1 MADGKFAVTNLHT
14 GSSINTFINYNP
26 SPLSETAGEVSIVS
40 LSLDGQI
47 GIKCGDRMM
56 HAQGGGAVV
65 HWETGADDGSAWRI
79 VEVDMANVKFDMTIG
94 QYGHAGLYLNYSV
107 LIPAAVKAYIIDG
120 SDVEIENGE
129 GSLTLKQI
137 EGSVLPA
144 KTAVILEAEPNS
156 YSFYYTENEAN
167 VGTNLLTG
175 SAYQT
180 YCEAE
185 TNHNY
190 YIFGRKDDVV
200 GLYKNSVKYVYDD
213 EQSAYVEA
221 AEGATHYKMSANKVL
236 FDWDNSAGNVNA
248 FRFRIE
254 GEETGIEEVTVGAE
268 DTIYDLY
275 GRRLAEVTT
284 SGLYIVNGE
293 KRYVKVK

>member
-1 MADGKFAVTNLHT
+1 MSD
-14 GSSINTFINYNP
+14 
-26 SPLSETAGEVSIVS
+26 TAGEASFVSIS
-40 LSLDGQI
+40 TDGQLKI
-47 GIKCGDRMM
+47 NCSGTM
-56 HAQGGGAVV
+56 HAQAGGAIVT
-65 HWETGADDGSAWRI
+65 WNTGANDASAWRI
-79 VEVDMANVKFDMTIG
+79 VEVEPSLANVKFDMTIG

-107 LIPAAVKAYIIDG
+107 LIPAAVKAYIID
-120 SDVEIENGE
+120 SPDDVEIENGE

-180 YCEAE
+180 YREAE

-190 YIFGRKDDVV
+190 YIFGHKEGVV
-200 GLYKNSVKYVYDD
+200 GLYKNSVVYD
-213 EQSAYVEA
+213 ATG
-221 AEGATHYKMSANKVL
+221 AEGDTHYKMSANKVL
-236 FDWDNSAGNVNA
+236 FDWDNSTGNVNA
-248 FRFRIE
+248 FRFRID

>member
-1 MADGKFAVTNLHT
+1 
-14 GSSINTFINYNP
+14 
-26 SPLSETAGEVSIVS
+26 
-40 LSLDGQI
+40 
-47 GIKCGDRMM
+47 
-56 HAQGGGAVV
+56 
-65 HWETGADDGSAWRI
+65 
-79 VEVDMANVKFDMTIG
+79 MTIG

-120 SDVEIENGE
+120 SDVEIKNGE

-180 YCEAE
+180 YREAE

-190 YIFGRKDDVV
+190 YIFGQKDDVV
-200 GLYKNSVKYVYDD
+200 GLYKNSVVYD
-213 EQSAYVEA
+213 ATG
-221 AEGATHYKMSANKVL
+221 AEGDTHYKMSANKVL
-236 FDWDNSAGNVNA
+236 FDWDNLAGNVNA
-248 FRFRIE
+248 FRFRID

-275 GRRLAEVTT
+275 GRRLAEVATP
-284 SGLYIVNGE
+284 GLYIVNGE